1 MICVVA
7 AVAARRGRVLVC
19 QRASGQRHPGKWE
32 FPGGKME
39 RGETPA
45 SALRR
50 ELREELSVDAVIGS
64 EIWRTR
70 HHYGDGDPFEL
81 RFFAVQSLAGRLRR
95 APEIAALRWQPAPR
109 LAALDFLDADRGLI
123 AAIASGRVKG
133 LRETTRA
140 IRRVGRGFEARAST
154 TVRSRGARRGS

>member
-1 MICVVA
+1 VICVVA

-19 QRASGQRHPGKWE
+19 QRSSGKRHPGKWE
-32 FPGGKME
+32 FPGGKVE

-50 ELREELSVDAVIGS
+50 ELLEELSVDAVLGN

-70 HHYGDGDPFEL
+70 HRYADGDPFEL
-81 RFFAVQSLAGRLRR
+81 RFFALRSLSGRLRR
-95 APEIAALRWQPAPR
+95 APEIAAVRWQPALR
-109 LAALDFLDADRGLI
+109 LAALDFLDADRGLV
-123 AAIASGRVKG
+123 AAIASGRIKG
-133 LRETTRA
+133 LRETTREIWRA
-140 IRRVGRGFEARAST
+140 GRGFEARAST